1 MKRSPSYCGVT
12 GALLALACSH
22 TSGAWAAGSI
32 EASTLPTFLSAG
44 NIAKE
49 TIKCEPV
56 DDDVLSNQ
64 SGKYA
69 GSDMISGFV
78 LSVLSKWD
86 LPNGATAIAQGA
98 ISVAQNTANQITAQV
113 ETSARVTEAAH
124 GIGTQNSGANTNN
137 SANNSANNT
146 TNNSATNGGNGAGNS
161 AGSNVASTNNSV
173 TNAGNSGANPAAQ
186 VTGGQK
192 VAVNG
197 VSQVTQVAGNSNVGT
212 NTATI
217 SYSNAPAQLPG
228 IPGATGQSAAY
239 AANGNGTVQAGITFA
254 NNSINVSVQTPAGIA
269 TQRIVPGG
277 AQQAGAIAQ
286 LLQIA
291 GNNQQVANQLALSL
305 RVQQMSAAMIRQTG
319 VLQALRNG
327 H

>member
-1 MKRSPSYCGVT
+1 MKHSLSHGGVT
-12 GALLALACSH
+12 AALLALACSH
-22 TSGAWAAGSI
+22 ASGAWAAGSI
-32 EASTLPTFLSAG
+32 EASALPAFLGVG
-44 NIAKE
+44 NAAKQS
-49 TIKCEPV
+49 IKCEPV
-56 DDDVLSNQ
+56 DDDVLSSQ

-78 LSVLSKWD
+78 LTVLSKWD

-98 ISVAQNTANQITAQV
+98 IAVAQNTANQIVAQV
-113 ETSARVTEAAH
+113 ETATHVTDPVHDSSTHSSSAATTGGGVNTN
-124 GIGTQNSGANTNN
+124 TNTGANT
-137 SANNSANNT
+137 
-146 TNNSATNGGNGAGNS
+146 
-161 AGSNVASTNNSV
+161 

-197 VSQVTQVAGNSNVGT
+197 VSQVTQVAGNGNTGT

-217 SYSNAPAQLPG
+217 SYSSAPPQLPSM
-228 IPGATGQSAAY
+228 PGATSQSSSF
-239 AANGNGTVQAGITFA
+239 AANAAGNVQAGITFA
-254 NNSINVSVQTPAGIA
+254 NNSINVAVQTPAGIA
-269 TQRIVPGG
+269 TQTILPGN

-305 RVQQMSAAMIRQTG
+305 RTQQMSAGMIRQLG

>member
-1 MKRSPSYCGVT
+1 MKHSLSHGGVT
-12 GALLALACSH
+12 AALLALACSH

-32 EASTLPTFLSAG
+32 EASALPAFLGAG
-44 NIAKE
+44 NAAKQ

-56 DDDVLSNQ
+56 DDDVLSSQ

-78 LSVLSKWD
+78 LSVLSRWN

-98 ISVAQNTANQITAQV
+98 IAVAQNTANQIVAQV
-113 ETSARVTEAAH
+113 ETSAHVTAAVH
-124 GIGTQNSGANTNN
+124 HSSANSSSAATTGGVAGTPAAGANTN
-137 SANNSANNT
+137 ANT
-146 TNNSATNGGNGAGNS
+146 PG
-161 AGSNVASTNNSV
+161 
-173 TNAGNSGANPAAQ
+173 AGNSGANPAAQ

-197 VSQVTQVAGNSNVGT
+197 VSQITQVAGNGNTGT

-217 SYSNAPAQLPG
+217 SFSTAPPQLPSM
-228 IPGATGQSAAY
+228 PGATSQPSSFAENAA
-239 AANGNGTVQAGITFA
+239 GNVQAGITFA
-254 NNSINVSVQTPAGIA
+254 NNSINVSLQTPAGIA
-269 TQRIVPGG
+269 TQSIVPGN
-277 AQQAGAIAQ
+277 ALQAGAIAQ
-286 LLQIA
+286 LLQVA

-305 RVQQMSAAMIRQTG
+305 RTQQMSAGMIRQLG

>member
-32 EASTLPTFLSAG
+32 EASTLPTFLAAG
-44 NIAKE
+44 NVAKD

-56 DDDVLSNQ
+56 DDDVLSSQ
-64 SGKYA
+64 TGKYA

-98 ISVAQNTANQITAQV
+98 IAVAQNTANQIIAQV
-113 ETSARVTEAAH
+113 ETSARVTDAAH
-124 GIGTQNSGANTNN
+124 GIGTQNSGTP
-137 SANNSANNT
+137 T
-146 TNNSATNGGNGAGNS
+146 PGT
-161 AGSNVASTNNSV
+161 VASTNNSV
-173 TNAGNSGANPAAQ
+173 TNTGNGARNSGINTDNGSANPAAQ

-197 VSQVTQVAGNSNVGT
+197 VSQITQVAGNSNVGT

-217 SYSNAPAQLPG
+217 DYSNAPAQLPG
-228 IPGATGQSAAY
+228 IPGATSQSTAF
-239 AANGNGTVQAGITFA
+239 AANGNGSVQAGITFA

-269 TQRIVPGG
+269 TQSIVPGS

-291 GNNQQVANQLALSL
+291 GNNQQVANQLALTL
-305 RVQQMSAAMIRQTG
+305 HIQQMSAAMIRQTG
-319 VLQALRNG
+319 VLQALRNT

>member
-1 MKRSPSYCGVT
+1 MKHSLSHSGVT
-12 GALLALACSH
+12 AALVALACSQA
-22 TSGAWAAGSI
+22 SGAWAAGSI
-32 EASTLPTFLSAG
+32 EASALPAFLGAG
-44 NIAKE
+44 NAAKQS
-49 TIKCEPV
+49 IKCEPV
-56 DDDVLSNQ
+56 NDDVLSSQ

-98 ISVAQNTANQITAQV
+98 IAVAQNTANQIVAQV
-113 ETSARVTEAAH
+113 ETATHVTDPVHDGSTHSSSAATTGGGA
-124 GIGTQNSGANTNN
+124 GTPGAGVNT
-137 SANNSANNT
+137 
-146 TNNSATNGGNGAGNS
+146 ATNAATNT
-161 AGSNVASTNNSV
+161 ASKG
-173 TNAGNSGANPAAQ
+173 NAGNSGANPGAQ

-197 VSQVTQVAGNSNVGT
+197 VSQVTQVAGNGNTGT

-217 SYSNAPAQLPG
+217 SFSSAPPQLPS
-228 IPGATGQSAAY
+228 IPGATSQSSSF
-239 AANGNGTVQAGITFA
+239 AANAAGNVQAGITFA
-254 NNSINVSVQTPAGIA
+254 SNSINVSVQTPAGIA
-269 TQRIVPGG
+269 TQSIVPGN

-305 RVQQMSAAMIRQTG
+305 RTQQMSAGMIRQLG